1 MTGEGLF
8 FWKQYFIVCFF
19 PSLTCI
25 RIVMTCRLQ
34 IRGWLFEFFFPSLR
48 WGDGMLKHMP
58 SLVPS
63 RCAEGSGSE
72 FQNGKPDP
80 QPWSRE
86 TLWSSGWL
94 LTTERGSQHG
104 VGVVWGGSHK
114 GFKYW
119 MDCNVQP
126 IWMTEQNY
134 PEGVQLRHSG
144 LDRATLKIYNF
155 VALYPNRIQAY
166 VCCKIFT
173 C

>member
-1 MTGEGLF
+1 MAGEGLF
-8 FWKQYFIVCFF
+8 FGSNISLFVFFLLWLAYVLWWHADCKLGADCFW
-19 PSLTCI
+19 
-25 RIVMTCRLQ
+25 V
-34 IRGWLFEFFFPSLR
+34 FFPSLR
-48 WGDGMLKHMP
+48 WGDRMLKHMP

-80 QPWSRE
+80 QPWSWE